1 MAAQACADYGS
12 DMRWR
17 WIGAIVVASVLAIVA
32 LGYRNARADP
42 IVRHATIALSDWPE
56 GAAPV
61 TVALLADIHME
72 SAAMD
77 AQRLGRIVAQVNA
90 LRPDLIALAGDFVA
104 GSGEEE
110 AVRAAPLLTAAL
122 SRLKAPLGTVAVL
135 GNHDHW
141 TDPPRVRAAL
151 ARAGILVLDNAAIAR
166 GPLAIGGVDDPFT
179 GHARV
184 ATTVDA
190 MRRLRGAGVLIAH
203 SPDVAIGL
211 PPDVHVVLAGHTHCG
226 QIVLPIIGAP
236 IEVADPR
243 YRCGLIREAGRTVV
257 VTAGLGTTDLPLRF
271 GAPPDVWL
279 VTFTGGRGALR

>member
-1 MAAQACADYGS
+1 
-12 DMRWR
+12 MRWR
-17 WIGAIVVASVLAIVA
+17 WIAAIVVLGAVTMAA

-42 IVRHATIALSDWPE
+42 IVRHATIALPDWPG

-72 SAAMD
+72 SATMD
-77 AQRLGRIVAQVNA
+77 AQRLDRIVAQVNA
-90 LRPDLIALAGDFVA
+90 LHPDLVALAGDFVA

-151 ARAGILVLDNAAIAR
+151 ARAGILVLDNAAVAR

-184 ATTVDA
+184 AAAVDA

-203 SPDVAIGL
+203 SPDAAIGL

-243 YRCGLIREAGRTVV
+243 YRCGVIREPG
-257 VTAGLGTTDLPLRF
+257 
-271 GAPPDVWL
+271 
-279 VTFTGGRGALR
+279 